1 MFSVLTVLADVDVGD
16 DTIEVK
22 IEGRHRMNRA
32 MEGDVVGIEI
42 INDEN
47 EEEEEEEEEKG
58 KGENDDGNSVS
69 LAPIV
74 NALEDKKASDA
85 SIDDIELKIV
95 LVAAISFFDSVE
107 SESCENRKT

>member
-1 MFSVLTVLADVDVGD
+1 MGD

-85 SIDDIELKIV
+85 SIDDIGI
-95 LVAAISFFDSVE
+95 
-107 SESCENRKT
+107 ENRLWWRHLLL

>member
-1 MFSVLTVLADVDVGD
+1 MGD

-85 SIDDIELKIV
+85 SIDDIGIGKIV
-95 LVAAISFFDSVE
+95 FGGGTSFFDSVE
-107 SESCENRKT
+107 SESCENRET